1 MQSARNFKQEGV
13 THTIPLP
20 KPGGA
25 GGATGG
31 ATGGGGANSG
41 KG

>member
-31 ATGGGGANSG
+31 GGANSG